1 MVQAVIAQ
9 SNQVG
14 LVVLE
19 VVGQVVQVGL
29 LTQVLAPLI
38 PVVVVD
44 QLGGEAVQFL
54 LAVMVAQG

>member
-29 LTQVLAPLI
+29 LTQVLEPLI
-38 PVVVVD
+38 PVVVAD

-54 LAVMVAQG
+54 LAGMVAQG